1 MFCYIFLGVGDLLAG
16 AVSQL
21 LRSRRKALGIFV
33 AGTAVT
39 TIAYFTVARQS
50 REAYF
55 AAISAVSLA
64 GGYWAIFVITA
75 SEQFGT
81 NLRATTTTTAPNF
94 VRGGLVPMNLG
105 FKALRGPLGVVGGA
119 AAVGAGVIGLAI
131 IGLFGITETFGK
143 DLDFL
148 ETDGAERSGTKS

>member
-1 MFCYIFLGVGDLLAG
+1 M
-16 AVSQL
+16 
-21 LRSRRKALGIFV
+21 ALGIFL

-39 TIAYFTVARQS
+39 TLGYFTIARTS

-55 AAISAVSLA
+55 VAISAVSLA

-105 FKALRGPLGVVGGA
+105 FKALRGGLGVVWAA
-119 AAVGAGVIGLAI
+119 AAVGGIVIGLAM
-131 IGLFGITETFGK
+131 IGLFGIEETFGK
-143 DLDFL
+143 DLDFI
-148 ETDGAERSGTKS
+148 EE